1 MANEGSSATRRS
13 SAKASSVRVY
23 VECGVT
29 IAVTDDPPQY
39 VKITIGQERIAAN
52 GTNEAVERAERM
64 AYSSC
69 EELIE
74 KRLVTLTR
82 MARRVKAGE

>member
-1 MANEGSSATRRS
+1 MPGEGSSTTRAS
-13 SAKASSVRVY
+13 SAKSSSVRVY

-39 VKITIGQERIAAN
+39 VKVTIGQERIAAN

-64 AYSSC
+64 AYQSC
-69 EELIE
+69 EALIE
-74 KRLVTLTR
+74 KRVVTLTR
-82 MARRVKAGE
+82 MVRRVAAGE